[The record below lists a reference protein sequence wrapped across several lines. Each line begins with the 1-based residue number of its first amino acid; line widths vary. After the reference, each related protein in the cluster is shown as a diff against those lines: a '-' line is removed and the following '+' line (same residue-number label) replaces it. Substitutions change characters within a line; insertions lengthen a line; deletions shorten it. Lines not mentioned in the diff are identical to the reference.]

1 MSMSIYYTAKRNCPL
16 NNEEKRVVQ
25 TIVDKY
31 CSEFPLKNKHED
43 FCLYSEPFDE
53 QDTVLDGATTIPM
66 NMKIFY
72 DVILYWLKCLSE
84 LTEFLSDCEWNVHLD
99 DVDLIWESPNGWRV
113 PTDEEMR
120 NNG

>member
-1 MSMSIYYTAKRNCPL
+1 MSMSIYYTAKRNCPS
-16 NNEEKRVVQ
+16 NDDEKKGVQ
-25 TIVDKY
+25 SIVDKY
-31 CSEFPLKNKHED
+31 CSEFPFQNKHED

-53 QDTVLDGATTIPM
+53 QDTVLDGATSITM

-84 LTEFLSDCEWNVHLD
+84 LTQFLSDCEWNVHLD
-99 DVDLIWESPNGWRV
+99 DVNLIWESPNGWRV

-120 NNG
+120 NNR

>member
-1 MSMSIYYTAKRNCPL
+1 MSISIYYTAKRNCPL
-16 NNEEKRVVQ
+16 NDEEKKGVR

-31 CSEFPLKNKHED
+31 CSEFPFKNKHED

-66 NMKIFY
+66 NMDIFY
-72 DVILYWLKCLSE
+72 DVIQYWLKCLSE
-84 LTEFLSDCEWNVHLD
+84 LTVFLSDCEWNVHLD
-99 DVDLIWESPNGWRV
+99 DVNLIWESPNGWRV

-120 NNG
+120 NNR